1 MKGVEVTDRV
11 GISLDGAARLLL
23 EDEIIDEALAKGRF
37 IVMAYSDRSLC
48 WGTCGSGNRTY
59 G

>member
-1 MKGVEVTDRV
+1 MKRAEVTDPV
-11 GISLDGAARLLL
+11 DISLDGTARLLL
-23 EDEIIDEALAKGRF
+23 KDEIIDEALAKGRF